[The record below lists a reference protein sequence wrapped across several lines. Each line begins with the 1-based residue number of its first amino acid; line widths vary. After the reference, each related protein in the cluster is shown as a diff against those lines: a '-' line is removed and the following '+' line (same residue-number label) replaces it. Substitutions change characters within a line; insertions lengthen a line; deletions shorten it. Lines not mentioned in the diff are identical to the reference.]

1 MEETDLRE
9 EIDLRE
15 IFQIIRKRLFLVIII
30 PLLAIIASGVA
41 SYFLLEPLYKAPTT
55 LMLWKDVEMDQT
67 TMRASDLDF
76 NRKLATTYREI
87 ARSRLV
93 AEETINKADLDMSPE
108 TLSGMVEVSSVGD
121 TEIISISAT
130 YKDPEVAAYLANIVA
145 EVFKDLVPEMIN
157 IDNVQ
162 IIDRAIPPSSPVAPR
177 PGLNMAVAGFLGLM
191 VAVGLVFLLEYLD
204 DTIKTPEEVNKLLGL
219 NVLSAIPEM
228 GERD

>member
-1 MEETDLRE
+1 MEEVDLRE

-15 IFQIIRKRLFLVIII
+15 IFQIIKKRLYLVIII
-30 PLLAIIASGVA
+30 PLLAVLASGVV
-41 SYFLLEPLYKAPTT
+41 SYFFMEPLYKAPTT

-76 NRKLATTYREI
+76 NRKLASTYREI

-93 AEETINKADLDMSPE
+93 AEETIEKAGLNMSPDR
-108 TLSGMVEVSSVGD
+108 LSGMIEVSSVGD

-130 YKDPEVAAYLANIVA
+130 YRDPEKAASLANIIA
-145 EVFKDLVPEMIN
+145 DVFKDLVPDMIN

-162 IIDRAIPPSSPVAPR
+162 IIDRAIPPNNPVAPR

-204 DTIKTPEEVNKLLGL
+204 DSIKTPEEVHKLLGL
-219 NVLSAIPEM
+219 NVLSAIPEI